1 MVLLASTY
9 DQSRF
14 FKAAD
19 LTQEK
24 KLRIKQVTEESVG
37 TGRDKEQ
44 KLVVWF
50 TNDEH
55 GLVLKKGNNRT
66 IRAAFGDPV
75 SGWVG
80 KIIVLFPTQ
89 DEFRGKMVP
98 VMRVRIPP
106 PKQATG
112 ALAPLIERP
121 QWAVWRW
128 TKQGNNWQKPPFM
141 ATQPQR
147 HASTKDSGTWADYT
161 TALAT
166 VQAGQADGIS
176 YILTD
181 DDPLAA
187 IDLDH
192 CRHVDTHSIDA
203 WAQNFL
209 EAGRHT
215 YSEVTPSGAGCRIW
229 GLANG
234 APLNRK
240 FTLEIDGKE
249 IAVEL
254 FRRTRKALTITGYK
268 LDSIRE
274 LTSIDKVLDW
284 GVIWGERRKAAAAAA
299 TLIDGDHFNSSG
311 NGYS

>member
-1 MVLLASTY
+1 
-9 DQSRF
+9 
-14 FKAAD
+14 
-19 LTQEK
+19 
-24 KLRIKQVTEESVG
+24 
-37 TGRDKEQ
+37 
-44 KLVVWF
+44 
-50 TNDEH
+50 
-55 GLVLKKGNNRT
+55 
-66 IRAAFGDPV
+66 
-75 SGWVG
+75 
-80 KIIVLFPTQ
+80 
-89 DEFRGKMVP
+89 
-98 VMRVRIPP
+98 
-106 PKQATG
+106 
-112 ALAPLIERP
+112 
-121 QWAVWRW
+121 
-128 TKQGNNWQKPPFM
+128 M